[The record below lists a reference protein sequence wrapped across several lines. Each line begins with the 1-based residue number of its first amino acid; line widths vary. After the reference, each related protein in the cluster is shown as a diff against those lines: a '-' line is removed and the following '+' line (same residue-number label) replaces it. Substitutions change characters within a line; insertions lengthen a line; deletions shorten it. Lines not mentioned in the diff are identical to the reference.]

1 MSVPV
6 TCPFC
11 RTVFTLAEVPAAR
24 RTPCPNCGESV
35 QVSADAPTTTAPPLV
50 VPTPAAATPPQ
61 TRTSNIVFLSLGLT
75 ALIVVGFALWF
86 FFAPK
91 PPDVSHPLTTATTP
105 PRSING
111 LKYIPKDSQVV
122 VVVQPSALD
131 EYAVA
136 RGRTADAVLADLG
149 LPADLLKPFADL
161 GLRPQDIHSLV
172 FAANV
177 DDLRPTLVLTL
188 RTPPADK
195 GQFHDKLKTQGRD
208 PASVVLGGIPL
219 VMSEVNERTFVF
231 ALTDKGLTAATTP
244 TAGYDDLSVGVKE
257 SIDRIS
263 PAAVA
268 WAATDGKEWAKAP
281 QLKLVP
287 AGVLPPEAVA
297 KLDGVRAV
305 GVGVSLEPDLYLSLS
320 VRVNDSTVAKRTADE
335 MAKKLAALEGRAT
348 ANGEWADAGVPLT
361 PTSEKLPKL
370 KEALR

>member
-1 MSVPV
+1 MSVSV

-11 RTVFTLAEVPAAR
+11 RSAFALAEVPAAR

-35 QVSADAPTTTAPPLV
+35 PVSADLPAATTAPPV
-50 VPTPAAATPPQ
+50 ATTPAAP
-61 TRTSNIVFLSLGLT
+61 RTSNVVFLSLGLT
-75 ALIVVGFALWF
+75 AVIVVGFVLWF

-91 PPDVSHPLTTATTP
+91 RPEPFTPLTSATTP

-111 LKYIPKDSQVV
+111 LKYIPKDSQLV

-131 EYAVA
+131 EYAV
-136 RGRTADAVLADLG
+136 RSGRTADAVLADLG

-195 GQFHDKLKTQGRD
+195 GQFRDRLKAQGHD
-208 PASVVLGGIPL
+208 PASVTLGGFPL
-219 VMSEVNERTFVF
+219 VMSEVNDRTFVF
-231 ALTDKGLTAATTP
+231 ALTDNGLTAAKAP

-257 SIDRIS
+257 SVDRVS
-263 PAAVA
+263 PSAIA

-305 GVGVSLEPDLYLSLS
+305 AVGVSLEPDLYLGLS
-320 VRVNDSTVAKRTADE
+320 VRVNDSTVAKQTAGD
-335 MAKKLAALEGRAT
+335 MAKKLTDLGGRA
-348 ANGEWADAGVPLT
+348 NPDGEWAEAGIPLT
-361 PTSEKLPKL
+361 PPGEQMPKL
-370 KEALR
+370 KEALRR